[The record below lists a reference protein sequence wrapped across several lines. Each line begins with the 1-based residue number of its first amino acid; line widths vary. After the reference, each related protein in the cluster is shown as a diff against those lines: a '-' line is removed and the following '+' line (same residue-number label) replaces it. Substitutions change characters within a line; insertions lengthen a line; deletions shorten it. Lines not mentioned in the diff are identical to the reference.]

1 METVVMLSVNN
12 NYGAAIA
19 LQSLNQTN
27 RELDQVQN
35 RINTGLKVSSAK
47 DNGAVFAIAQGQRA
61 RVSALASV
69 KDGIDRVTNVID
81 AALNA
86 GNAVSD
92 LLNQLKAKA
101 VAAQSEDLSQTQR
114 DAYQSDF
121 NQIRATINTTVGT
134 ALVNGANLID
144 NTTATLRVLQSD
156 LDTGVGAGSV
166 ATVSGAAKPATSTTP
181 SRSDLVINASESWDA
196 TNNTLA
202 ANDYVVFTQ
211 AGNTYAVQVTA
222 TTTIQEFV
230 DGVNAATGG
239 RITASYDDSTGVLS
253 YQANAAVATAVFTVD
268 VDSNATATGTARQS
282 DFINGVAA
290 ATTATA
296 TDQADARPSSTATIT
311 GYDFR
316 VGGTGALNSL
326 LTLDIGGATTTGA
339 TAAVAAL
346 DTAISTL
353 NSNLATLGSQSKA
366 LDIQNS
372 FLSKLSDTIEN
383 GLSNLVDADLAKE
396 SARLQSLQIKQ
407 QLGAQALSIANQAPS
422 LLLSFFR

>member
-1 METVVMLSVNN
+1 MISVNT

-19 LQSLNQTN
+19 LQSLNATN
-27 RELDQVQN
+27 KELDEVQN

-101 VAAQSEDLSQTQR
+101 VAAQSADLSQAQR
-114 DAYQSDF
+114 DAYQTDF
-121 NQIRATINTTVGT
+121 NQIRSTINTSVGT
-134 ALVNGANLID
+134 ALVNGANLVD
-144 NTTATLRVLQSD
+144 NTTATMRVLQSD
-156 LDTGVGAGSV
+156 LNTGTGAGNV
-166 ATVSGAAKPATSTTP
+166 ATVTGAAKPATAVTP
-181 SRSDLVINASESWDA
+181 SRSDLMINASEAWDA
-196 TNNTLA
+196 TNNTLV

-211 AGNTYAVQVTA
+211 SGNTYAVQVTA
-222 TTTIQEFV
+222 TTTIQQFI

-239 RITASYDDSTGVLS
+239 RITASYNDSTGRLS
-253 YQANAAVATAVFTVD
+253 YQANAAAATAGFTVD
-268 VDSNATATGTARQS
+268 IDDNATATGNARRS
-282 DFINGVAA
+282 DFVNGVAA

-296 TDQADARPSSTATIT
+296 ADAADTRPSSVMTIS
-311 GYDFR
+311 GFDLR

-326 LTLDIGGATTTGA
+326 LALDIGGATTTGA

-346 DTAISTL
+346 DTAIATL

-366 LDIQNS
+366 LDIQSS
-372 FLSKLSDTIEN
+372 FLTKLSDTIEK

>member
-1 METVVMLSVNN
+1 MISVNT

-19 LQSLNQTN
+19 LQSLNATN
-27 RELDQVQN
+27 KELDEVQN

-81 AALNA
+81 AALSA

-92 LLNQLKAKA
+92 LLNQLKSKA
-101 VAAQSEDLSQTQR
+101 VAAQSADLSQTQR
-114 DAYQSDF
+114 DAYQADF
-121 NQIRATINTTVGT
+121 NQIRSTINTSVST

-156 LDTGVGAGSV
+156 LNTGTGAGSV
-166 ATVSGAAKPATSTTP
+166 ATVTGSAKPATAVTP
-181 SRSDLVINASESWDA
+181 SRSDLMINASENWA
-196 TNNTLA
+196 TGNTMV

-211 AGNTYAVQVTA
+211 TGNTYAVQVTA
-222 TTTIQEFV
+222 TTTIQQFI

-253 YQANAAVATAVFTVD
+253 YQANAAIATAGFTVD
-268 VDSNATATGTARQS
+268 VDTNATATGTAHQS
-282 DFINGVAA
+282 DFVNGVAA
-290 ATTATA
+290 ATPATA
-296 TDQADARPSSTATIT
+296 TDQADSRPSSVMTVA

-326 LTLDIGGATTTGA
+326 LALNIGGATTVGA

-346 DTAISTL
+346 DTAITTL
-353 NSNLATLGSQSKA
+353 NSQLSTLGSQSKA
-366 LDIQNS
+366 LDTQSS
-372 FLSKLSDTIEN
+372 FLTKLSDTIEK